1 VARQKTT
8 INDIARALNITASTV
23 SRALNQHPSIS
34 EATRQAVH
42 EKAKDLNY
50 KPNQLAAALRSGR
63 SHTVGVVVSAA
74 DRSFFGKVI
83 RGIEDE
89 VAPAGYNVVVTQTHD
104 EYEREKQV
112 LETLIRSQVDGV
124 IASLGKY
131 SPSHDHY
138 RRLVEGGMPLV
149 LFDNTDED
157 LGVSQVVI
165 DDFEGAY
172 MAVKHLIEQG
182 CRRIAHF
189 AGPQHLPIYAQR
201 LSAYQTALADHDLP
215 FASELVVDC
224 PSEVSSGLESI
235 QKLWSLS
242 QRPDGLFSSSDYAA
256 LGAIKWLKDQGV
268 VMPDQL
274 CIVGFSNEPFT
285 SFIDPALSTV
295 DQHSRRMGR
304 RAARLLLEEIKID
317 KPKPSRTILKPELII
332 RASSQVR
339 NRKKSPPAPTYS

>member
-1 VARQKTT
+1 MARQKTT

-23 SRALNQHPSIS
+23 SRALNDHSSIS
-34 EATRQAVH
+34 EATRRAVL
-42 EKAKDLNY
+42 EKAKDLHY

-89 VAPAGYNVVVTQTHD
+89 VAPAGYSVIVTQTHD

-138 RRLVEGGMPLV
+138 RRLVERGMPLV
-149 LFDNTDED
+149 LFDNTDDE
-157 LGVSQVVI
+157 LGVGQVVV

-172 MAVKHLIEQG
+172 LAVKHLLDQG

-189 AGPQHLPIYAQR
+189 AGPQHLPIYSER
-201 LSAYQTALADHDLP
+201 LRGYRTALSDHNLP
-215 FASELVVDC
+215 FDIELVVDC
-224 PSEVSSGLESI
+224 PSEVSSGIESI
-235 QKLWSLS
+235 KKLWGLP
-242 QRPDGLFSSSDYAA
+242 QRPDALFSSSDYAA
-256 LGAIKWLKDQGV
+256 LGAMKWLKEQGV
-268 VMPDQL
+268 KLPDEL
-274 CIVGFSNEPFT
+274 CLVGFSNEPFT
-285 SFIDPALSTV
+285 SFLDPPLSTV

-304 RAARLLLEEIKID
+304 RAARLLLAEIKAAEPQ
-317 KPKPSRTILKPELII
+317 PKKAMLKPELII
-332 RASSQVR
+332 RASSR
-339 NRKKSPPAPTYS
+339 LKNRKKPASITTVS